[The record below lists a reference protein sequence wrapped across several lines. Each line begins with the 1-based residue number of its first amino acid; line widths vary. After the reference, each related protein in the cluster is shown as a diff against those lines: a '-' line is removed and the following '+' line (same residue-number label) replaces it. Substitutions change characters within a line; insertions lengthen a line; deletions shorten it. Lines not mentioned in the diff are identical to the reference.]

1 MLDRAITRTTPYI
14 AMLPAYAA
22 AFVGYLGSIGWMIY
36 ISFTASKSLPKYE
49 LVGTYQ
55 YERLFQTTR
64 WLISLENMFLIAVG
78 VIALTLALGTLL
90 AIALDQHVSGESVF
104 RTIFLYPYA
113 MSLVVTGIA
122 WQWLLNPQH
131 GLAAILEGIGLDFFD
146 SNILNRP
153 DLALWAI
160 VIACVWQGAG
170 LTVVIIL
177 SALRSVDNDLWRIA
191 KVEGIPAWRM
201 YVSVVL
207 PMLRPAFY
215 TASFLMLLGVVS
227 LYELVLALTGG
238 GPGISTEV
246 PTKFIM
252 DYLFQRGNIGL
263 AAAACVTLLAI
274 IAVCGLVF
282 LMLRN
287 RVALNRGL
295 DRSAS

>member
-1 MLDRAITRTTPYI
+1 
-14 AMLPAYAA
+14 MLPAYIA
-22 AFVGYLGSIGWMIY
+22 AFVGYLGSIAWMIY

-49 LVGTYQ
+49 IVGTYQ

-64 WLISLENMFLIAVG
+64 WLISLENMLLIAVG

-90 AIALDQHVSGESVF
+90 AIALDQRISGESVF

-131 GLAAILEGIGLDFFD
+131 GLAAMLAGIGLD

-160 VIACVWQGAG
+160 IIACVWQGAG

-177 SALRSVDNDLWRIA
+177 SALRSVDDDLWRIA
-191 KVEGIPAWRM
+191 RVEGVPAWRM

-207 PMLRPAFY
+207 PMLRPAYY
-215 TASFLMLLGVVS
+215 TASFLMLLGIVS

-263 AAAACVTLLAI
+263 AAAACVTLLII
-274 IAVCGLVF
+274 IAFCGLVF
-282 LMLRN
+282 LILRN
-287 RVALNRGL
+287 RVALKSGM
-295 DRSAS
+295 DRITW